1 MVFCFFL
8 FFCMQL
14 YSFARFNL
22 FVVTVYFNFLFVVVV
37 VAVLLTDGF
46 DFQISRLE
54 KSLSLSRSY

>member
-1 MVFCFFL
+1 
-8 FFCMQL
+8 MQL

-22 FVVTVYFNFLFVVVV
+22 FVVTVYFNFLFFVVV